1 MEPSH
6 KEEPLEQ
13 ALTEL
18 FGFDRRTSIR
28 GNKCVPPPIGCG
40 QVITG
45 FRDAI
50 SEKEY
55 TISGMCQACQDKV
68 FGA

>member
-1 MEPSH
+1 MEPSR
-6 KEEPLEQ
+6 KSYSLEQ
-13 ALTEL
+13 AINA
-18 FGFDRRTSIR
+18 FIGADRSETIR
-28 GNKCVPPPIGCG
+28 SNKCIPPPIGCG

-45 FRDAI
+45 FRDAV

-55 TISGMCQACQDKV
+55 TISGLCQACQDKV